1 MKVIKKT
8 LNPKAALFPPFV
20 ALLFEWVGI
29 LEGKSLKQCKEKI
42 KTNYKETFVFGS
54 FFWPAANLINFRYC

>member
-1 MKVIKKT
+1 METWVSRLPFSKHGIAAWA
-8 LNPKAALFPPFV
+8 LSRKAAFLMQ
-20 ALLFEWVGI
+20 
-29 LEGKSLKQCKEKI
+29 GKSLKQCKEKI